1 MTEAL
6 HQDLRNDP
14 GGFWARFADADG
26 ASELTRMWQD
36 KASTLPGSARILPD
50 GLACHVVILPGKA
63 GESAIKVVCLCF
75 PPITGLDEHRFL
87 ALARRGDISRMFR
100 MGYENG
106 LDDDGQMQLRIE
118 YGVRHGNADVI
129 ARETLD
135 AELSLQEFLERV
147 AELFA

>member
-1 MTEAL
+1 L
-6 HQDLRNDP
+6 PGSSRIPSDGLRCHV
-14 GGFWARFADADG
+14 A
-26 ASELTRMWQD
+26 
-36 KASTLPGSARILPD
+36 TLPGR
-50 GLACHVVILPGKA
+50 A
-63 GESAIKVVCLCF
+63 GEGAIKVVCLCF
-75 PPITGLDEHRFL
+75 PPITGLDEHHFL

-129 ARETLD
+129 TRETLD
-135 AELSLQEFLERV
+135 AELNMQAFLQRV

>member
-1 MTEAL
+1 
-6 HQDLRNDP
+6 
-14 GGFWARFADADG
+14 
-26 ASELTRMWQD
+26 
-36 KASTLPGSARILPD
+36 
-50 GLACHVVILPGKA
+50 
-63 GESAIKVVCLCF
+63 
-75 PPITGLDEHRFL
+75 
-87 ALARRGDISRMFR
+87 MFR

-135 AELSLQEFLERV
+135 AELNMQAFLERV